1 MRIEKNYVV
10 EHNCTFSNPKE
21 YAECVLDAA
30 SASAGERT
38 FFGRLCPA
46 PALSSAYVSNSYS
59 VTITDGQI
67 TVQDRVQPNGFY
79 ASKTEID
86 DFMKCLETGHAE
98 RIGENLLGVIGG
110 FSVKIF
116 GAAMVIS
123 TPYAVGALGML
134 VVAGGYL
141 LVAAG
146 VLLLVSYASDLGD
159 SIRRAFF

>member
-1 MRIEKNYVV
+1 
-10 EHNCTFSNPKE
+10 
-21 YAECVLDAA
+21 
-30 SASAGERT
+30 
-38 FFGRLCPA
+38 
-46 PALSSAYVSNSYS
+46 
-59 VTITDGQI
+59 
-67 TVQDRVQPNGFY
+67 
-79 ASKTEID
+79 
-86 DFMKCLETGHAE
+86 MKCLETGHAE